1 MKIESWNVAGLRAV
15 LKKGFLNYLNRHKPD
30 ILCLQE
36 IKAKPEQVEDQLA
49 KIKDYEIYLNPAE
62 RKGYSGTALLTK
74 IHPKKVTYGLGI
86 KKFDSEGRLIIA
98 DYDKFYLLNVYAPQ
112 GRRDKSRVPFK
123 LEFYKELLNKVKRL
137 RKPVIMCGDFNTAHT
152 EIDLARPKANKDN
165 TGFLP
170 EEREWI
176 DKIIAAGFIDTFRHF
191 NKEPGHYTF
200 WDLKTR
206 ARERNV
212 GWRVDYIFID
222 KKLLPRLKKAYIL
235 SRVYGSDHCPVG
247 IEINI

>member
-15 LKKGFLNYLNRHKPD
+15 LRKGFLNYLNRHKPD

-49 KIKDYEIYLNPAE
+49 KIKNYEIYLNPAE

-74 IHPKKVTYGLGI
+74 IHPKKVTCGLGI

-98 DYDKFYLLNVYAPQ
+98 DYGKFYLLNVYAPQ

-222 KKLLPRLKKAYIL
+222 KELLPHLKKAYIL
-235 SRVYGSDHCPVG
+235 SKVYGSDHCPVG